1 MAASRA
7 ERRLAAILVAD
18 VVGYSRLMG
27 RDDTGTLARLTAC
40 RRELLEPVVTEHHG
54 RIINFPGDNALCEF
68 ASVVD
73 AVECAV
79 TIQRGVAERERDV
92 PRPERIYFRIGVNL
106 ADILAEER
114 GVYGDGVN
122 VAARLEQLCE
132 PGGVAVSGTAYD
144 HLRGRLERELEY
156 VGERRL
162 KNIEQPVRVY
172 RVILGQLAASAAVP
186 LRPERPSIA
195 VLPFTNMSSSP
206 EQDFFGDGIADDL
219 ITDLTKVSGLFVAS
233 RHSAF
238 ALKGMQADLREAGP
252 RLGVRYVLLG
262 SVRKAGERIRLTTQ
276 LLDTDTG
283 EYLWAERFDRV
294 LTDMF
299 AVQDEITRSIVEVLK
314 VKLLPDEESALG
326 RPPTGDIDA
335 YQLYLRGQQ
344 LCRQRSRHAYEIAR
358 RLFSQAVELDREFA
372 RARAGIAECEACLAL
387 HHGDPLPIAATL
399 ATAERALQREPTLAA
414 AHVAR
419 GLALVAMGRLP
430 EAEHAYER
438 AMALEPEHFEATYA
452 CARVHFQRGHK
463 EDAARLF
470 RRAAALRPSDMFALL
485 ILMGIE
491 NGLGQAEKSRA
502 TARLLLHR
510 AEREL
515 ERQPGSGRAAY
526 AAAAALTILG
536 DREAALR
543 FAALALALEPDDHP
557 VQYNVACTYS
567 QLGEHELAI
576 DVLERTMPAASA
588 YRWAWLAQDADLDPL
603 RGHPRFVALVQ
614 RFDPD
619 TAAPV

>member
-1 MAASRA
+1 MAVSRA

-27 RDDTGTLARLTAC
+27 RDDAGTLARLKAC
-40 RRELLEPVVTEHHG
+40 RRELLEPLVTEHHG

-144 HLRGRLERELEY
+144 HVRGRLDRELEY

-162 KNIEQPVRVY
+162 KNIERPVRVY
-172 RVILGQLAASAAVP
+172 RVMVARAAAAP
-186 LRPERPSIA
+186 PPRPAERQSIA
-195 VLPFTNMSSSP
+195 VLPFANKSSDP
-206 EQDFFGDGIADDL
+206 DQDFFSDGIADDL

-233 RHSAF
+233 RHTAF
-238 ALKGMQADLREAGP
+238 ALKGVQLDVREAGP
-252 RLGVRYVLLG
+252 RLGVRYVLQG
-262 SVRKAGERIRLTTQ
+262 SIRKAGERIRITTQ
-276 LLDTDTG
+276 LVDTDTG
-283 EYLWAERFDRV
+283 GYLWAERYDRV
-294 LTDMF
+294 LTDVF

-314 VKLLPDEESALG
+314 VKLLPGEEDAL
-326 RPPTGDIDA
+326 RKAPTGDIDA

-344 LCRQRSRHAYEIAR
+344 LCRQRTRHAYEVAR
-358 RLFSQAVELDREFA
+358 RLFAQAVELDPDFA
-372 RARAGIAECEACLAL
+372 RAHAGIAECEACLSL
-387 HHGDPLPIAATL
+387 HHGGRLPIEETL
-399 ATAERALQREPTLAA
+399 ATAELALKLEPTLAA

-419 GLALVAMGRLP
+419 GLALVAQGRLD
-430 EAEHAYER
+430 EAERAYER
-438 AMALEPEHFEATYA
+438 AIALEPEHYEAHYA
-452 CARVHFQRGHK
+452 LAASASSSGARTMRRGCSAAPRRCAPATSSR
-463 EDAARLF
+463 
-470 RRAAALRPSDMFALL
+470 LL

-491 NGLGQAEKSRA
+491 NGLGQIEKSLA
-502 TARLLLHR
+502 TARLLLGR

-515 ERQPGSGRAAY
+515 ERQPESGRAAY
-526 AAAAALTILG
+526 AAAAALAALG
-536 DREAALR
+536 DREGALR
-543 FAALALALEPDDHP
+543 FAARALALEPNDHP

-567 QLGEHELAI
+567 CLGEIELAL
-576 DVLERTMPAASA
+576 DVLERTMPGASA

-603 RGHPRFVALVQ
+603 RAHPRFKALL
-614 RFDPD
+614 RRHRPG
-619 TAAPV
+619 P

>member
-92 PRPERIYFRIGVNL
+92 PRPERICFRIGVNL
-106 ADILAEER
+106 AEILTEDR

-144 HLRGRLERELEY
+144 HVRGRLERELEF

-162 KNIEQPVRVY
+162 KNIDQPVRVY
-172 RVILGQLAASAAVP
+172 RVVLGRAEAPAAAP

-195 VLPFTNMSSSP
+195 VLPFTNMSSDP
-206 EQDFFGDGIADDL
+206 EQDFFGHGIADDL
-219 ITDLTKVSGLFVAS
+219 ITDLIKVSGLFVAS
-233 RHSAF
+233 RHSAV
-238 ALKGMQADLREAGP
+238 ALAGVHAELREAGP
-252 RLGVRYVLLG
+252 RLGVRYLLLG
-262 SVRKAGERIRLTTQ
+262 SVRTAGERIRLTTQ

-314 VKLLPDEESALG
+314 VTLLPSEESALG
-326 RPPTGDIDA
+326 RPPTGDIEA
-335 YQLYLRGQQ
+335 YRLYLRGQQ
-344 LCRQRSRHAYEIAR
+344 LCRQRSRQAYESAR
-358 RLFSQAVELDREFA
+358 RLFGQAVARDPGFA
-372 RARAGIAECEACLAL
+372 RAHAGVAECEACLAL
-387 HHGDPLPIAATL
+387 HHGDPLPIEATL
-399 ATAERALQREPTLAA
+399 ATAERALELEPTLAA

-419 GLALVAMGRLP
+419 GLALVAMGRLA
-430 EAEHAYER
+430 EAEHAYGR
-438 AMALEPEHFEATYA
+438 AIALEPEHFEATYA
-452 CARVHFQRGHK
+452 FARVRFQRGQK
-463 EDAARLF
+463 QDAARLF

-491 NGLGQAEKSRA
+491 NELGQAEKARG
-502 TARLLLHR
+502 TARQLLAR

-543 FAALALALEPDDHP
+543 FAALALALDPHDHP
-557 VQYNVACTYS
+557 VLYNVACTYAG
-567 QLGEHELAI
+567 LGEADLAL
-576 DVLERTMPAASA
+576 DVLERTMPTASA
-588 YRWAWLAQDADLDPL
+588 YRWAWLAQDADFAPL
-603 RGHPRFVALVQ
+603 RGHPRWEALLT
-614 RFDPD
+614 RFGPD
-619 TAAPV
+619 TAPPA

>member
-92 PRPERIYFRIGVNL
+92 PRPERICFRIGVNL
-106 ADILAEER
+106 AEILTEDR

-144 HLRGRLERELEY
+144 HVRGRLERELEF

-162 KNIEQPVRVY
+162 KNIDQPVRVY
-172 RVILGQLAASAAVP
+172 RVVLGRAEAPAAAP

-195 VLPFTNMSSSP
+195 VLPFTNMSSDP
-206 EQDFFGDGIADDL
+206 EQDFFGHGIADDL
-219 ITDLTKVSGLFVAS
+219 ITDLIKVSGLFVAS

-238 ALKGMQADLREAGP
+238 ALAGVQAELREAGP
-252 RLGVRYVLLG
+252 RLGVRYLLLG
-262 SVRKAGERIRLTTQ
+262 STRKVGDRIRLNTQ
-276 LLDTDTG
+276 LIDTDSG

-294 LTDMF
+294 LTDVF

-314 VKLLPDEESALG
+314 VKLLPNEAYALH
-326 RPPTGDIDA
+326 RSPAADIAA

-344 LCRQRSRHAYEIAR
+344 LCRERNRHAYEVAR
-358 RLFSQAVELDREFA
+358 RLFAQAVELDEQFA
-372 RARAGIAECEACLAL
+372 RAHAGIAECEACLCL
-387 HHGDPLPIAATL
+387 HHGELLAIERTL
-399 ATAERALQREPTLAA
+399 ATADTSLRLEPTLAA

-419 GLALVAMGRLP
+419 GLALMAQGRID
-430 EAEHAYER
+430 EAERAYER
-438 AMALEPEHFEATYA
+438 AIALEPEHFEAQYA
-452 CARVHFQRGHK
+452 YARLCFQRGRK
-463 EDAARLF
+463 DEAARMF
-470 RRAAALRPSDMFALL
+470 RRASALRPTDMFSLL

-491 NGLGQAEKSRA
+491 SELGLAEKSLA
-502 TARLLLHR
+502 TARLLLGR

-515 ERQPGSGRAAY
+515 ERHPESGRASY
-526 AAAAALTILG
+526 AAAAALASLG
-536 DREAALR
+536 ERERALR
-543 FAALALALEPDDHP
+543 LAARALALEPNDHP

-567 QLGEHELAI
+567 RLGEHDLALE
-576 DVLERTMPAASA
+576 VLERTMPGASPH
-588 YRWAWLAQDADLDPL
+588 RWAWMAQDADFNPL
-603 RGHPRFVALVQ
+603 RERPRFQALL
-614 RFDPD
+614 RHYRPD
-619 TAAPV
+619 RPLGA

>member
-1 MAASRA
+1 
-7 ERRLAAILVAD
+7 
-18 VVGYSRLMG
+18 
-27 RDDTGTLARLTAC
+27 
-40 RRELLEPVVTEHHG
+40 
-54 RIINFPGDNALCEF
+54 
-68 ASVVD
+68 
-73 AVECAV
+73 
-79 TIQRGVAERERDV
+79 
-92 PRPERIYFRIGVNL
+92 
-106 ADILAEER
+106 
-114 GVYGDGVN
+114 
-122 VAARLEQLCE
+122 
-132 PGGVAVSGTAYD
+132 
-144 HLRGRLERELEY
+144 
-156 VGERRL
+156 
-162 KNIEQPVRVY
+162 
-172 RVILGQLAASAAVP
+172 
-186 LRPERPSIA
+186 
-195 VLPFTNMSSSP
+195 
-206 EQDFFGDGIADDL
+206 
-219 ITDLTKVSGLFVAS
+219 
-233 RHSAF
+233 
-238 ALKGMQADLREAGP
+238 
-252 RLGVRYVLLG
+252 VRYVLLG
-262 SVRKAGERIRLTTQ
+262 SVRKARERIRLTTQ

-299 AVQDEITRSIVEVLK
+299 AVQDEITRGIVEVLK
-314 VKLLPDEESALG
+314 VKLLPSEEGALG

-358 RLFSQAVELDREFA
+358 RLFSQAVDLDPEFA
-372 RARAGIAECEACLAL
+372 RAQAGIAECEACLAL
-387 HHGDPLPIAATL
+387 HHGDPLPIEATL
-399 ATAERALQREPTLAA
+399 ATAERALLREPTLAA

-419 GLALVAMGRLP
+419 GLTLVAMGRLP
-430 EAEHAYER
+430 EAEHAYGR

-452 CARVHFQRGHK
+452 CARVHFQRGRK

-491 NGLGQAEKSRA
+491 NGLGQTDKSRA

-526 AAAAALTILG
+526 AAAAALSILG
-536 DREAALR
+536 DRDAALR

-576 DVLERTMPAASA
+576 DVLERTMPTASA

-603 RGHPRFVALVQ
+603 RRHPRFVALVQ